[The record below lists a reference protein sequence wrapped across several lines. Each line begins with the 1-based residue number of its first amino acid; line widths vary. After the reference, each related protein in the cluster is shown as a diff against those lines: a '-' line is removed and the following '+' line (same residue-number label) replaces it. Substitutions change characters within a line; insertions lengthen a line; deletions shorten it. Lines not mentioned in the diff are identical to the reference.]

1 MLPASGS
8 SSACVGAVQPNHR
21 GNMAA
26 LFSSCSQVVGLA
38 IFAAGIYL
46 AVTGERYAVLTGSS
60 IVAGAAILI
69 VCGII
74 TIGISVVG
82 LVAAIGQF
90 RWILLIVSSTRL
102 INLSTLTLF
111 TTPTPCHHTLA
122 HIVTTPTCYQH
133 TLTRFTI
140 TLQSHTHPNP
150 NTHYYHTL
158 TSYLVVHPSPPP
170 LPMQFAATVAVV
182 IILELAAGIYGF
194 VRRNELVSPTR
205 QTHSYHGDL
214 NPLPC
219 HR

>member
-1 MLPASGS
+1 MCDCKVDETLLRIKATLGTSWDQGEATSPTQTLRLAQVLPASGS

-74 TIGISVVG
+74 TIAISVVG

-140 TLQSHTHPNP
+140 TPQSHTRPNP
-150 NTHYYHTL
+150 NTHYT
-158 TSYLVVHPSPPP
+158 TPS
-170 LPMQFAATVAVV
+170 QAT
-182 IILELAAGIYGF
+182 
-194 VRRNELVSPTR
+194 
-205 QTHSYHGDL
+205 
-214 NPLPC
+214 
-219 HR
+219 

>member
-8 SSACVGAVQPNHR
+8 SSTCVGAVQPNHR

-102 INLSTLTLF
+102 KSVNPHPVYHTHTLSPHPSSHRDHTHMLST
-111 TTPTPCHHTLA
+111 
-122 HIVTTPTCYQH
+122 
-133 TLTRFTI
+133 
-140 TLQSHTHPNP
+140 HPHKLP
-150 NTHYYHTL
+150 SSAPL
-158 TSYLVVHPSPPP
+158 SPSPPH
-170 LPMQFAATVAVV
+170 AVCGHRGRRHYPG
-182 IILELAAGIYGF
+182 AGCWHLRICA
-194 VRRNELVSPTR
+194 
-205 QTHSYHGDL
+205 QK
-214 NPLPC
+214 
-219 HR
+219 

>member
-8 SSACVGAVQPNHR
+8 SSTCVGAVQPNHR

-102 INLSTLTLF
+102 KSVSPHPVYHT
-111 TTPTPCHHTLA
+111 HTLSPHP

-133 TLTRFTI
+133 TF

-158 TSYLVVHPSPPP
+158 TSYLVVHPSPPH
-170 LPMQFAATVAVV
+170 AVCGHRGRRHYPG
-182 IILELAAGIYGF
+182 AGCWHLRICA
-194 VRRNELVSPTR
+194 
-205 QTHSYHGDL
+205 QK
-214 NPLPC
+214 
-219 HR
+219 